1 MARNETIYTP
11 IIKKVQ
17 EEMDAITDYISSG
30 RPKNFEEYQRLVG
43 KIEGLSIAREL
54 LQETEKRFIDDQ
66 GFPTSQFLCIFK
78 ITTFRR

>member
-43 KIEGLSIAREL
+43 KMEGLSIAREL
-54 LQETEKRFIDDQ
+54 LQDTEKKFIDDQ
-66 GFPTSQFLCIFK
+66 GVTKCQQVCIFK
-78 ITTFRR
+78 LDQ